1 MTEPAKPAPTAA
13 ISAAPLSGGKPP
25 AAPAPATAVDD
36 LISADRLRRLLAEGN
51 GAGVKVAVIDTGV
64 EASHPHLENCVKG
77 CYEVVRRGMNFAC
90 QPCAPVDHVGHGT
103 ACAGIIHSY
112 ARQADIYSVRV
123 IGQNASGTGDQ
134 FLAGLAWAIEQKM
147 DVVNLSLGTT
157 QRRFHGTLHD
167 LADRAYFQ
175 GTILVA
181 AANNYQQASFP
192 AVFASLIAVDNQ
204 SFPDPLA
211 FRYHLGRPIEVE
223 AQGIYVRAPT
233 VGGKYQLWTGTSFA
247 CPHISAIVA
256 RLRSVLPTVTP
267 FQVKTLLW
275 CLRGNLEE
283 K

>member
-1 MTEPAKPAPTAA
+1 MTEPAKPAAAAALPAASPAAAKAAAGTAPAAA
-13 ISAAPLSGGKPP
+13 I
-25 AAPAPATAVDD
+25 DD
-36 LISADRLRRLLAEGN
+36 LLGVDRLRRLLDEGT

-64 EASHPHLENCVKG
+64 EASHPHLEGCVKG
-77 CYEVVRRGMNFAC
+77 CFEVVRRGMNFAC

-112 ARQADIYSVRV
+112 APRADIYSIRV
-123 IGQNASGTGDQ
+123 IGQNASGTGEQ

-157 QRRFHGTLHD
+157 QRRFHGALHD

-181 AANNYQQASFP
+181 AANNYQQPSFP

-204 SFPDPLA
+204 SFPDALT

-275 CLRGNLEE
+275 CLRGNPEE